1 MTSFAWG
8 DGMWAEVADMRG
20 LLVVASVSLAVGL
33 IVSVPRFWTGDVGA
47 TWGTA
52 SEQRGADATE
62 IEVTPKAIIQ
72 PPEGPCAVL
81 LAPASGE
88 PLLPVFIHPFEAEAL
103 VEALH
108 QSDAEA
114 DQSPTFTAD
123 GVLLAL
129 IDALG
134 GRLEK
139 VRIETPQPLNS
150 RGSLHVRMPSGTRVL
165 TAPGAI
171 VLAIALFSSTPLTID
186 RAGLKA
192 WGMARQEI
200 ESLIESLSRTEDGRT
215 AAEQTPGAIGL

>member
-1 MTSFAWG
+1 
-8 DGMWAEVADMRG
+8 MRG
-20 LLVVASVSLAVGL
+20 LLVVSCAALAFGVA
-33 IVSVPRFWTGDVGA
+33 VSVPRFWAHGVGA
-47 TWGTA
+47 LTGAA
-52 SEQRGADATE
+52 SEQVAPDAAE
-62 IEVTPKAIIQ
+62 VEVTPRAIIQ

-114 DQSPTFTAD
+114 DQSPAFTAD

-171 VLAIALFSSTPLTID
+171 VLSIALFSSTPLTID